1 MLFLNHKLFQKKLI
15 LFILFLALLT
25 RILGINYGLPYFF
38 VGDERSLIAGALKM
52 AELKTLIP
60 AFHPQEFKLL
70 YYPPLM
76 SYIYLAFLGPIIGLK
91 YLTGSFVNFQD
102 FKTYLVLN
110 PGFIWFFGRLLNVL
124 IGIGTIYLIYLI
136 GKKVFNE
143 WTGLLAATFLTFS
156 FLHIQLSHFTRH
168 WVPTLFFT
176 YLVIFFAFSFC
187 KQPHKKYYFLAGL
200 FSGLAF
206 GISYVTALSWIVILL
221 AHFLCR
227 DSSFFD
233 KLKCKNLWIG
243 FVIFLI
249 LSLVFILLY
258 PQEFLR
264 MTIGEDTGLTTNK
277 SLINYLLSFIYYF
290 KILVFYEPII
300 LLFSLFGFLLLI
312 FHQKRHLIIFLAFS
326 LLYITVLYLF
336 FHNEPRYII
345 LIVPWLCI
353 LAGYSVY
360 ILISQITKRNLSSLL
375 IFLVL
380 FLIFCYPIAVSIK
393 YGELLTQKDTRIL
406 AKEWIEKN
414 IHPESKI
421 VTDWAGIK
429 LIPDKKSILL
439 QRKLDENSLRVA
451 DRVLLNL
458 DNSKYPQVK
467 FSVLRLHFI
476 GEKLP
481 KDLFPYIKDNNY
493 QYFVV
498 DYWQKKELT
507 SQDKSIIK
515 KGHLIK
521 KFTTGVGNISYD
533 INNNFIKPISIIFHL
548 KRLGPIVEIYKL

>member
-1 MLFLNHKLFQKKLI
+1 
-15 LFILFLALLT
+15 
-25 RILGINYGLPYFF
+25 
-38 VGDERSLIAGALKM
+38 
-52 AELKTLIP
+52 
-60 AFHPQEFKLL
+60 
-70 YYPPLM
+70 
-76 SYIYLAFLGPIIGLK
+76 
-91 YLTGSFVNFQD
+91 
-102 FKTYLVLN
+102 
-110 PGFIWFFGRLLNVL
+110 
-124 IGIGTIYLIYLI
+124 
-136 GKKVFNE
+136 
-143 WTGLLAATFLTFS
+143 
-156 FLHIQLSHFTRH
+156 
-168 WVPTLFFT
+168 
-176 YLVIFFAFSFC
+176 FC
-187 KQPHKKYYFLAGL
+187 KKPHKKYYFLTGL

-227 DSSFFD
+227 DGSFFN
-233 KLKCKNLWIG
+233 KLKYKNLWIG

-264 MTIGEDTGLTTNK
+264 MAIGEDTGLTTNK
-277 SLINYLLSFIYYF
+277 SLTNYFLSFIYYF
-290 KILVFYEPII
+290 KILVFFEPII
-300 LLFSLFGFLLLI
+300 LLFSLFGFLLLA
-312 FHQKRHLIIFLAFS
+312 FYKKRHLIIFSAFF

-360 ILISQITKRNLSSLL
+360 ILISQIAKRNLSSLL

-393 YGELLTQKDTRIL
+393 YGKLLTQKDTRIL

-439 QRKLDENSLRVA
+439 QRKLDENSLRTA
-451 DRVLLNL
+451 DKVLLNL

-481 KDLFPYIKDNNY
+481 KDLSPYIKDNNY

-498 DYWQKKELT
+498 SYWQKKELT
-507 SQDKSIIK
+507 PQDKSIIK

-521 KFTTGVGNISYD
+521 KFTTGAENISYD

-548 KRLGPIVEIYKL
+548 ERLGPIVEIYKL